1 MRLREMTEYALGYT
15 SCTLELFTIDGLD
28 NVKMLKNLYTTKT
41 HRKQGYARQLLT
53 HICAKADTEQFAVL
67 LAPKSDED
75 IEQSAL
81 IKMYE
86 QHGFEQL
93 QAVPLLLARFPK
105 PLADSVT
112 LKSIKLV

>member
-1 MRLREMTEYALGYT
+1 LEIALGYS
-15 SCTLELFTIDGLD
+15 SCTLEAFKLDGLS
-28 NVKMLKNLYTTKT
+28 NVMMLSNLYTSKT
-41 HRKQGYARQLLT
+41 HRKQGYAKQLLT

-67 LAPKSDED
+67 LEPKSNED

-93 QAVPLLLARFPK
+93 QAAPLLLARFPK
-105 PLADSVT
+105 TVAEYVT
-112 LKSIKLV
+112 IKPIKLV

>member
-1 MRLREMTEYALGYT
+1 MTDYALGKA
-15 SCTLELFTIDGLD
+15 SCTLEPFKLDGLD
-28 NVKMLKNLYTTKT
+28 NVMMLTNLYTSKT
-41 HRKQGYARQLLT
+41 HRKQGYAKQLLT

-67 LAPKSDED
+67 LEPKSDED